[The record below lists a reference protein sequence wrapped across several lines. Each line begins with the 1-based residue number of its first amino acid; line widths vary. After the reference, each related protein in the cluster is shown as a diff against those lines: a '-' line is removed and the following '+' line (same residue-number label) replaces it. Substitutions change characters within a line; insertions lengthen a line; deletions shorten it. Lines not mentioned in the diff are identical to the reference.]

1 MRYRDFVV
9 ILKELNFSMIRSG
22 KGSHEVWSNGVHN
35 VVVTY
40 PEVNHMIARRELKKI
55 GYKNLRDV

>member
-22 KGSHEVWSNGVHN
+22 KGSHEVWSNGVYN

-40 PEVNHMIARRELKKI
+40 PEVNRMIARRELKKI